1 MATTSAYGATR
12 SMTLV
17 ITALLAIAMYNCV
30 VLYFWIF
37 TFYKRYQGKYFWIM
51 IGATTGVLWYSVFAT
66 LIGFQVG
73 SAKANVVMQAFGYV
87 FMTTGVAL
95 ILYSRLDLVTKGRV
109 VTFVLWMIIT
119 TTCVINIPL
128 AALFAAA
135 FWTKKVATVAL
146 VFEKMGI
153 LFSCIRELI
162 ITAIFM
168 WEAKRNLKSLL
179 DAKGEEGRRMFYGLM
194 TVLVV
199 VIFLDASILVC
210 NFANYKPIKL
220 AYGGITNSVKVMM
233 EFAIL
238 NRLINL
244 IQSPTIIR
252 QQGAPEISLTD
263 NTNANNTHRN
273 FINALNRNSGSHQQR
288 NTPSPFSPGSS
299 LPEDP
304 NEYKQRRSSDPDSN
318 PDTVTYR
325 HEEFL
330 EPSSQEQ
337 YHEISRETTDAT
349 VTAPERSLSWDHITH
364 SGSNGS
370 TEAGSSSKETP
381 LQMV

>member
-1 MATTSAYGATR
+1 MASTIAYGASR
-12 SMTLV
+12 RMTLV
-17 ITALLAIAMYNCV
+17 ITALLSIAMYNCL

-37 TFYKRYQGKYFWIM
+37 TFYKRFRGKYFWTM
-51 IGATTGVLWYSVFAT
+51 LCATTGVLWYSVFAT

-73 SAKANVVMQAFGYV
+73 SAKANVVMQAFGYI

-95 ILYSRLDLVTKGRV
+95 ILYSRLDLVTRSKIA
-109 VTFVLWMIIT
+109 TFVLWMIII

-146 VFEKMGI
+146 VFEKMGV

-179 DAKGEEGRRMFYGLM
+179 DAKGEEGKRMFYSLM
-194 TVLVV
+194 IVLGV

-238 NRLINL
+238 NRLISL
-244 IQSPTIIR
+244 IHSPTIIG
-252 QQGAPEISLTD
+252 QQGGIPDISLPG
-263 NTNANNTHRN
+263 NTNP
-273 FINALNRNSGSHQQR
+273 NRNSGSHGHH
-288 NTPSPFSPGSS
+288 NTNSPLFPGSG
-299 LPEDP
+299 PHEQPDQ
-304 NEYKQRRSSDPDSN
+304 YKQRRSSDPESN
-318 PDTVTYR
+318 ADTVTYR
-325 HEEFL
+325 HEEFP
-330 EPSSQEQ
+330 ESSSQEQ
-337 YHEISRETTDAT
+337 YHEVSREMTDAT
-349 VTAPERSLSWDHITH
+349 VTAPEQSLSWDHITH
-364 SGSNGS
+364 SGSHGS
-370 TEAGSSSKETP
+370 TEAGSSSKESP

>member
-1 MATTSAYGATR
+1 MATTIAYGANR
-12 SMTLV
+12 RMTLV
-17 ITALLAIAMYNCV
+17 ITALLAIAMYNCL

-37 TFYKRYQGKYFWIM
+37 TFYKRFRGKYFWTM
-51 IGATTGVLWYSVFAT
+51 MCATTGVLWYSIFAT

-95 ILYSRLDLVTKGRV
+95 ILYSRLDLVTRGKIV
-109 VTFVLWMIIT
+109 LFVLWMIII
-119 TTCVINIPL
+119 TTCCINIPL

-179 DAKGEEGRRMFYGLM
+179 DAKGEEGKRMFYSLM
-194 TVLVV
+194 VVLGI

-244 IQSPTIIR
+244 IQSPTTIC
-252 QQGAPEISLTD
+252 QQGGIPDISLPS
-263 NTNANNTHRN
+263 NPNP
-273 FINALNRNSGSHQQR
+273 NRNSVSHGQR
-288 NTPSPFSPGSS
+288 NAPSPLYPGSGAHEH
-299 LPEDP
+299 PD
-304 NEYKQRRSSDPDSN
+304 EYKQRRSSDPESN
-318 PDTVTYR
+318 TDTVTYR
-325 HEEFL
+325 HEECL
-330 EPSSQEQ
+330 ESSSQEH
-337 YHEISRETTDAT
+337 YHAMSRETTDAT
-349 VTAPERSLSWDHITH
+349 VATPERSLSWDHITH
-364 SGSNGS
+364 SGSHGS
-370 TEAGSSSKETP
+370 GTTEADSSSKESP
-381 LQMV
+381 LRMV